1 MAWKERFGAL
11 FYFAH
16 NRTSRCI
23 DMGQDRT
30 KGACTVDG
38 FGTLTALMPEELRR
52 VLERLPPWV
61 RDDVQEI
68 RLRAGQAV
76 AVGIRGTERYVTAGG
91 VTTAQ
96 AEAALCCQEPW
107 LRQMI
112 DNACEQSV
120 YAHQEELKRGFL
132 PAPRGCRI
140 GIAGTAVVEN
150 GSIVGYRHITSLCM
164 RVARD
169 HRGCAA
175 ELASRLC
182 ADGVAGALICGEPS
196 SGKTSLLRDLLREFS
211 VRHLSVAVVDERG
224 ELTGGGVPTGCDS
237 LRGAPKALGIE
248 QAIRCLSPR
257 VVVFDELGGAEE
269 IRAVTQA
276 LYCGVPIVASVHCR
290 HPRELLYREGLAQAL
305 HGAVFPYVVQLHG
318 ATKPGE
324 IVAVRRVEEWLSEM
338 AGDSVDFSDRQRMR
352 SVQVS

>member
-1 MAWKERFGAL
+1 M
-11 FYFAH
+11 
-16 NRTSRCI
+16 
-23 DMGQDRT
+23 
-30 KGACTVDG
+30 DG
-38 FGTLTALMPEELRR
+38 FEALTALMPEELRR
-52 VLERLPPWV
+52 ILGRLPSAV
-61 RDDVQEI
+61 CDEVQEI

-76 AVGIRGTERYVTAGG
+76 ALGIRGTERYVTAGG
-91 VTTAQ
+91 VATVE
-96 AEAALCCQEPW
+96 AEAAFCCESRW
-107 LRQMI
+107 LRQVV

-120 YAHQEELKRGFL
+120 YAHQEELKHGFL

-182 ADGVAGALICGEPS
+182 ADGVAGALVCGEPS
-196 SGKTSLLRDLLREFS
+196 SGKTSLLRDLLCEFS
-211 VRHLSVAVVDERG
+211 SRRLSVAVVDERG
-224 ELTGGGVPTGCDS
+224 ELTGNGVPTGCDS
-237 LRGAPKALGIE
+237 LRGAPKACGIG

-257 VVVFDELGGAEE
+257 VVVFDELGGTEE

-276 LYCGVPIVASVHCR
+276 LYCGVPVVASVHCR

-305 HGAVFPYVVQLHG
+305 RGAVFPYVVQLRG
-318 ATKPGE
+318 AIRPGE
-324 IVAVRRVEEWLSEM
+324 IIAVRRVEEWLDEIV
-338 AGDSVDFSDRQRMR
+338 GNSVGLSDGQWVR